1 MHATYWLI
9 GCALCIA
16 SAGATAG
23 TSVESQDMDDATH
36 ATVDSGSLHDGGSDV
51 LGLTR
56 GSSQRSPDTET
67 PASTSSSGEH
77 AGGVSTAVPVRAHQ
91 PHVGW
96 QSLLPGSIQ

>member
-16 SAGATAG
+16 SVGAIAG
-23 TSVESQDMDDATH
+23 TSVEAQDMDDATH
-36 ATVDSGSLHDGGSDV
+36 VTVDGGSLRDGGSDV

-56 GSSQRSPDTET
+56 DSGQHSTSTET
-67 PASTSSSGEH
+67 PASTSSSSDH
-77 AGGVSTAVPVRAHQ
+77 ANSIPTAPARTHQ
-91 PHVGW
+91 THVGW